1 MTIAALVVALTVLIG
16 LSVMQILIISGLPVG
31 EYAWGGRHRVATPRL
46 RLLAVVA
53 IALYVGFSL
62 LLMSRSGVL
71 AGGSSRVVVVATWVL
86 FAYCAVSIAL
96 NAASRSRRERIVQ
109 TPVSVLLTLSVLVVA
124 MSPVG

>member
-1 MTIAALVVALTVLIG
+1 MTIAALVVALAVLIG
-16 LSVMQILIISGLPVG
+16 LSVMQILIICGLPVG
-31 EYAWGGRHRVATPRL
+31 EYAWGGQHRVATPRL

-62 LLMSRSGVL
+62 LLMSRSSVL
-71 AGGSSRVVVVATWVL
+71 AGGSTRMVVVATWVL

-109 TPVSVLLTLSVLVVA
+109 TPVSILLTLSVLVVA
-124 MSPVG
+124 MAPVG

>member
-1 MTIAALVVALTVLIG
+1 MTITALVVALAVFIG
-16 LSVMQILIISGLPVG
+16 LSVMQILIISGRPIG
-31 EYAWGGRHRVATPRL
+31 EYAWGGQHRVATPRL

-71 AGGSSRVVVVATWVL
+71 AGGSTRVVVVATWAL
-86 FAYCAVSIAL
+86 FAYCALSIAL

-124 MSPVG
+124 MGPVG